1 MNMSYF
7 VLHMKRETLTI
18 SLPSGMAEQVRRASR
33 AEFRTNSELVR
44 EALRHYLKD
53 RFPLAETTAPEKRA
67 IARGKAD
74 FKTGDFTPLSR
85 LRNDL
90 ISGRG
95 KVSRKKT
102 S

>member
-1 MNMSYF
+1 
-7 VLHMKRETLTI
+7 MKRETLTI
-18 SLPSGMAEQVRRASR
+18 SLPSGMADQVRKASR

-53 RFPLAETTAPEKRA
+53 RFPLVETTASEKRA

-74 FKTGDFTPLSR
+74 FKAGDFASLSR
-85 LRNDL
+85 LKHDL
-90 ISGRG
+90 VSGRG
-95 KVSRKKT
+95 KVGRKKA